1 MIDCRI
7 DVGDLLAVAADFG
20 VWMGM
25 AEGGFNRIL
34 TLLRKER
41 GITQKEAA
49 KSLGISQALLSHYEK
64 GIRECGLDFLVR
76 VANFYDV
83 SCDYLLGRS
92 ADRSG
97 LMLQVEDIPESD
109 DENDKR
115 YRGSVLPTLNKKLIA
130 NSLNILFDLLQ
141 RISDRRLTSEVSE
154 YFMLSVYKMFRML
167 FSSNPKNPENTFSI
181 PKTIYSRYIDAEMAM
196 IEAHVDTML
205 SDHGIGEYR
214 PVKNVERVELS
225 TKRISEQYPL
235 YASSLLNLIQL
246 AEKAIGDE

>member
-1 MIDCRI
+1 M
-7 DVGDLLAVAADFG
+7 
-20 VWMGM
+20 
-25 AEGGFNRIL
+25 
-34 TLLRKER
+34 LRKER

-49 KSLGISQALLSHYEK
+49 KNLGISQALLSHYEK

-109 DENDKR
+109 DKNDKK
-115 YRGSVLPTLNKKLIA
+115 YRGSILPTLNKKLIA

-141 RISDRRLTSEVSE
+141 RINEKQLTAEMSE
-154 YFMLSVYKMFRML
+154 YLMLSVYKMFRVL
-167 FSSNPKNPENTFSI
+167 FAANPKNPESTFSV
-181 PKTIYSRYIDAEMAM
+181 PKTVYSRYTDAEMAM
-196 IEAHVDTML
+196 IEAHIETML
-205 SDHGIGEYR
+205 SGQAIGDYQ
-214 PVKNVERVELS
+214 PVKDVGKVELS

-246 AEKAIGDE
+246 AEKAIEGEPS